1 MTVLFLLIYIFFSFI
16 DVDLELFYKDFSDLD
31 VAHLHLA
38 SFSGMPINALGSFF
52 FLSNVLERKKWLFFV
67 DILNLQ
73 YQIFTCGVLDR
84 LEITCKEKKMSET
97 KQLIFLHYF
106 SSFIFS
112 LTSSYYVSFI
122 SMVWV
127 LMCS

>member
-1 MTVLFLLIYIFFSFI
+1 MTVLFLLILYIFFSFI

-84 LEITCKEKKMSET
+84 LEITCKET
-97 KQLIFLHYF
+97 KNE
-106 SSFIFS
+106 
-112 LTSSYYVSFI
+112 
-122 SMVWV
+122 WN
-127 LMCS
+127 